1 MGNSLRLKKNDRK
14 IKILE
19 NRANNLSWSWEN
31 TDWSHNMLTERGD
44 SEILTDSTME
54 FRIIENIEITKNL
67 SFFGSNQVVT
77 FEWLQIKLRSI
88 KPWID
93 PRYSILTFYNH
104 TDTLLV
110 SDSISKK
117 DELDEG
123 ALKIEYICFEDDLE
137 QEINK
142 LQRILQYNTNFND
155 VEHKAYILDI
165 RLLILAGMSMPSSSE
180 SSTPL
185 CRIKTVG
192 RYAVLFDYFI
202 L

>member
-77 FEWLQIKLRSI
+77 FE
-88 KPWID
+88 
-93 PRYSILTFYNH
+93 
-104 TDTLLV
+104 
-110 SDSISKK
+110 
-117 DELDEG
+117 
-123 ALKIEYICFEDDLE
+123 
-137 QEINK
+137 
-142 LQRILQYNTNFND
+142 
-155 VEHKAYILDI
+155 
-165 RLLILAGMSMPSSSE
+165 
-180 SSTPL
+180 
-185 CRIKTVG
+185 
-192 RYAVLFDYFI
+192 
-202 L
+202 